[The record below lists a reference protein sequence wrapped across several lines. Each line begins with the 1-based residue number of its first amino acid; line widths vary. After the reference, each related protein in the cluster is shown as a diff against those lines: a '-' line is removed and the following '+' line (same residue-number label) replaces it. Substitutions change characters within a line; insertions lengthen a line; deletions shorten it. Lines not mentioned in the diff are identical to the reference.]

1 MTTNT
6 FSKNRILFFIL
17 IAGLAVR
24 IFLII
29 FFHDHRPLFYDAD
42 SHEYVALAENI
53 RLGHGFSWDSVEPYR
68 PNSFRTP
75 AYPAFIFLAR
85 YLFGRYEAVLVI
97 QTILM
102 FLSGWLLYLV
112 GREFLKNKRIA
123 LWSVGI
129 FLFMPFS
136 LNVSVK
142 FLTQTLFAF
151 ILILSVWSWT
161 KFLKSQN
168 KNYFLLT
175 SFLLPILALT
185 RPIAQYIPVVFVF
198 SLACAAYL
206 KQINLS
212 FGRFL
217 KLAGLMAVIFLAVL
231 SPWLVRNYKTFGVFE
246 LSSIVPYQLYFYEL
260 PDTYALA
267 KGISYQEAGDILKKE
282 IDDYSGNQDFS
293 RYMEFSS
300 RDVLSERS
308 RYYLSQYPLY
318 AVASRIKNGVKFFLR
333 DGIRYWYNDFNR
345 SKRADIDIYKII
357 TLNEKNLF
365 PYLVVTERLFLAVLF
380 LGMLLSA
387 VYIFNGDT
395 ITRLLSMFLFS
406 LLIYFSLLTGVMASA
421 GLRFPIEPV
430 FVLTGLGGI
439 YKLFFLKNGKRQNPS
454 Q

>member
-1 MTTNT
+1 MVTNT
-6 FSKNRILFFIL
+6 LSNNRILLIIL
-17 IAGLAVR
+17 ISGLLAR
-24 IFLII
+24 LFLIV
-29 FFHDHRPLFYDAD
+29 FFQDHQLLFYDAD
-42 SHEYVALAENI
+42 SHEYMALAENM
-53 RLGHGFSWDSVEPYR
+53 RLGHGFSWDRVEPYH

-75 AYPAFIFLAR
+75 IYPGFIFLAR
-85 YLFGRYEAVLVI
+85 YLFGYYKAALII
-97 QTILM
+97 QGIM
-102 FLSGWLLYLV
+102 VFLSGYLLYLI
-112 GREFLKNKRIA
+112 GTECFKNKKIA
-123 LWSVGI
+123 LWSAGI

-142 FLTQTLFAF
+142 FLTQTLFMF
-151 ILILSVWSWT
+151 ILILAVWGWIN
-161 KFLKSQN
+161 FLKRQN
-168 KNYFLLT
+168 KNYFLLA

-185 RPIAQYIPVVFVF
+185 RPIAQYIPVVFIF
-198 SLACAAYL
+198 SLAYALYL
-206 KQINLS
+206 KRIDLS
-212 FGRFL
+212 FKQFL
-217 KLAGLMAVIFLAVL
+217 RLAGFMVVIFFIVL

-260 PDTYALA
+260 PDTYAMA

-282 IDDYSGNQDFS
+282 IDDCSGNQDFS

-380 LGMLLSA
+380 LGMLASA
-387 VYIFNGDT
+387 VYMFRGET
-395 ITRLLSMFLFS
+395 TTRLLSIFLFS
-406 LLIYFSLLTGVMASA
+406 LLIYFPLLTGVMASA
-421 GLRFPIEPV
+421 GLRFPIEPL
-430 FVLTGLGGI
+430 FILTGSGGP
-439 YKLFFLKNGKRQNPS
+439 YK
-454 Q
+454 